1 MQPTPVMQC
10 PKCRGEMRTLNRNGL
25 NIEQCMNCRG
35 IFLDHGELEQLVTM
49 EGRWAQQAAAPP
61 PPPTPGYGAPAPAWG
76 AQPGY
81 GPGYGGQY
89 GGYYGHHKQKSFMK
103 MLFST

>member
-1 MQPTPVMQC
+1 MQC

-49 EGRWAQQAAAPP
+49 EGRWAPQAAAPRRRP
-61 PPPTPGYGAPAPAWG
+61 RPATARRRRPGVPSRAMVPATGANMG
-76 AQPGY
+76 V
-81 GPGYGGQY
+81 GGIQLT
-89 GGYYGHHKQKSFMK
+89 GLG
-103 MLFST
+103 